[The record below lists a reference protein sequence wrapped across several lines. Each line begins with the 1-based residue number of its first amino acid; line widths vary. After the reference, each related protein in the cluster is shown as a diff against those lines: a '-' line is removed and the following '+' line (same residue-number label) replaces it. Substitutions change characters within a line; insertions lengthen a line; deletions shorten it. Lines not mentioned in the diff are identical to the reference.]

1 MDKSNIAENTSTY
14 AEIFSCWCCFCFLF
28 FAQLCFVNW
37 PDSDVDDK
45 WIWFSLQIAQATIFR
60 EVTFFVCLLLF
71 FALFLAASNFC
82 SYFCR
87 SARAFQIA
95 CIMDSGQK
103 EDSRNIYLLTFSAVS
118 KQTKWYY
125 DETAW
130 LRTWASGEIVHAVMI
145 MSQQKC

>member
-1 MDKSNIAENTSTY
+1 MTG
-14 AEIFSCWCCFCFLF
+14 FGGVFCCC
-28 FAQLCFVNW
+28 
-37 PDSDVDDK
+37 
-45 WIWFSLQIAQATIFR
+45 
-60 EVTFFVCLLLF
+60 F
-71 FALFLAASNFC
+71 FALFLVASNFC
-82 SYFCR
+82 SCFCR
-87 SARAFQIA
+87 AAQAFQLA
-95 CIMDSGQK
+95 CIMDSGQT